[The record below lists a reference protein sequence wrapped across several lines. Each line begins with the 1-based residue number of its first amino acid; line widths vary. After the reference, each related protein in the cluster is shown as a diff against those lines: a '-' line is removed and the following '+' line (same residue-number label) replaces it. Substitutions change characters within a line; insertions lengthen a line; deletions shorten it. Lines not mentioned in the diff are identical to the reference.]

1 MTDRYQLIKSKILHN
16 RYKTCHV
23 ILIYL
28 LGSQGTTYKL
38 DECNRNDGIKI
49 KSDNIINDWI
59 NIKIVWCKF
68 EVLSI
73 IENSPKMV

>member
-49 KSDNIINDWI
+49 KSDNIITD
-59 NIKIVWCKF
+59 
-68 EVLSI
+68 
-73 IENSPKMV
+73 